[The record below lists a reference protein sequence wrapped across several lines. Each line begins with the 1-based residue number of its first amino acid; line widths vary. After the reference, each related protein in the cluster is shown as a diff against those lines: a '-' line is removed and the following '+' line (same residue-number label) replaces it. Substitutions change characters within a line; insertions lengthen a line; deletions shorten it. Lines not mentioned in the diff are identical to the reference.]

1 MREADVGVE
10 DETMPLDSVDRV
22 LDWREELLRVAP
34 RLNDL
39 PDAARRAV
47 LDAVGSFIRE
57 DADDLNATLLRSV
70 QRVALASAA

>member
-1 MREADVGVE
+1 M
-10 DETMPLDSVDRV
+10 LHDSVDRV